1 MSAPVFPP
9 VDDVLPQ
16 AGRMVLLTRILGHAE
31 ERTTCAVE
39 ISSASAFLDGH
50 DGVPAWVA
58 LEYMAQCIAAHGGLR
73 ARAAGDPVTLGF
85 LLGSRSVAL
94 HTAAFLVG
102 QVLEVEA
109 AHVWGEQDF
118 FSFACTVRDARTRAT
133 LAEATLTVARA
144 ANADALT
151 GRGRAEAP

>member
-1 MSAPVFPP
+1 
-9 VDDVLPQ
+9 
-16 AGRMVLLTRILGHAE
+16 MVLLTRILGHAE
-31 ERTTCAVE
+31 KRTTCAVE

-118 FSFACTVRDARTRAT
+118 FSFACTVRDARTRVT

-151 GRGRAEAP
+151 GRGRAEVP